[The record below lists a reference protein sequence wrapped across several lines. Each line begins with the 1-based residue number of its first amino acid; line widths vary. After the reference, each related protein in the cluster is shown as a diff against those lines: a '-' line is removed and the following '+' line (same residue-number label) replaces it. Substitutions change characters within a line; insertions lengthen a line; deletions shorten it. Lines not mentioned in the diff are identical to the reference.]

1 MVIKLGLCNVPNFF
15 TASKY
20 FPEPTV
26 ILDSYEDWIT
36 QLVDQSM
43 FLENQ
48 PPQEKPSSHPPEKV
62 HFANLP
68 RILQSENLER
78 NYLYCNVNKS
88 VESFWKI

>member
-1 MVIKLGLCNVPNFF
+1 MVIKLRLCNAPNFF

-36 QLVDQSM
+36 QVADWSV

-48 PPQEKPSSHPPEKV
+48 PHRRNHPPTHQKK
-62 HFANLP
+62 FT
-68 RILQSENLER
+68 LQTYPEFYNQ
-78 NYLYCNVNKS
+78 
-88 VESFWKI
+88 KI

>member
-1 MVIKLGLCNVPNFF
+1 MVIKLGLCNAPNFF

-26 ILDSYEDWIT
+26 MLDSYEDWIT

-48 PPQEKPSSHPPEKV
+48 PRRRNHPPTHQKKLTLKTYPE
-62 HFANLP
+62 FYN
-68 RILQSENLER
+68 Q
-78 NYLYCNVNKS
+78 
-88 VESFWKI
+88 KI